1 MMGMECKNQVP
12 LISTSALQNGYTS
25 LIWASQD
32 GHLEVVKA
40 LVAAGADINAAENV
54 SA

>member
-1 MMGMECKNQVP
+1 MMGVECKDQGS
-12 LISTSALQNGYTS
+12 STCATVSQNGYTP
-25 LIWASQD
+25 LIWASQN